1 MLSSI
6 SFQFPHNQKIV
17 HNDVKQWCNTHMPNR
32 WCNQYIKSPPYSGFG
47 DYNKTAYKFN
57 LVEDA
62 LLFKLQYPKA
72 SIPPN

>member
-1 MLSSI
+1 
-6 SFQFPHNQKIV
+6 
-17 HNDVKQWCNTHMPNR
+17 MPNR

-62 LLFKLQYPKA
+62 LLFKLQYPEAKML
-72 SIPPN
+72 